1 MDIDTIVLGD
11 SYRLIKEVP
20 DKSVDLIVTD
30 PPYQFGSVLKDAGI
44 FGQRKMYSM
53 MKDICRGFDMS
64 ILDEL
69 VRVMKK
75 TNIYVWC
82 NKEQI
87 YDYLTYFVKGRGCNW
102 ERIIWA
108 KENPTP
114 FCNGHY
120 LKDKEYCLYFW
131 ETGVNPEISYKT
143 GRTVYLKK
151 GMLEKDKWGHPT
163 AKPQD
168 IIENLIR
175 NSSLAGGG
183 SCLTPSPEAGRHAPP
198 RRSSDG
204 TSSASR
210 SRSGSGRRQGSAS
223 GRRRKG
229 RTNR

>member
-1 MDIDTIVLGD
+1 MRKKLRKVLWD
-11 SYRLIKEVP
+11 CHNAV
-20 DKSVDLIVTD
+20 
-30 PPYQFGSVLKDAGI
+30 
-44 FGQRKMYSM
+44 
-53 MKDICRGFDMS
+53 
-64 ILDEL
+64 
-69 VRVMKK
+69 K
-75 TNIYVWC
+75 TMVGAYEW
-82 NKEQI
+82 
-87 YDYLTYFVKGRGCNW
+87 GCNW

-175 NSSLAGGG
+175 NSSHAGGG
-183 SCLTPSPEAGRHAPP
+183 RA
-198 RRSSDG
+198 
-204 TSSASR
+204 
-210 SRSGSGRRQGSAS
+210 
-223 GRRRKG
+223 
-229 RTNR
+229 

>member
-30 PPYQFGSVLKDAGI
+30 PPYQFGGVLKDAGI

-175 NSSLAGGG
+175 NSSHAGGG
-183 SCLTPSPEAGRHAPP
+183 RA
-198 RRSSDG
+198 
-204 TSSASR
+204 
-210 SRSGSGRRQGSAS
+210 
-223 GRRRKG
+223 
-229 RTNR
+229 